1 MSELTAAIIG
11 YGRMA
16 RGHRR
21 AFEAL
26 GVRLVG
32 AADPSD
38 EARAKFTE
46 DTGCDATYAEHGAL
60 LEAVKP
66 DLVAVVTWDALHAQP
81 VIDAAAVGVRGIV
94 CEKPMAM
101 NLAEADAML
110 AACDAAG
117 ATLVINHQRH
127 YDTQYATARELIEA
141 GEIGEVRCIEAYLMP
156 NCIHTDGTHTI
167 QMTLDLLGRPKVSH
181 LLAAIDGHSGATYF
195 GHRSEDAGTAVMAFD
210 SGQHAHLSWGSAS
223 LEPRRRLV
231 PAGGYQYHQ
240 FWIHGETGT
249 LELNGDNWQNPHPL
263 LRLRRGAEVTDVPL
277 PEREPAMT
285 ASLRDLLGCLET
297 GAEHPLSGRHGR
309 DVLEVIIGIYESA
322 RRRGVV
328 RFPVEVA
335 DNPFL
340 ALCDGA
346 AWPA

>member
-1 MSELTAAIIG
+1 MSELTGAIIG

-16 RGHRR
+16 RGHQR

-46 DTGCDATYAEHGAL
+46 ESGCAATFADHRAL
-60 LEAVKP
+60 LEAVTP
-66 DLVAVVTWDALHAQP
+66 DLVAVVTWDALHAAP
-81 VIDAAAVGVRGIV
+81 VIDAAAAGVRGIV

-110 AACDAAG
+110 AACEAAG
-117 ATLVINHQRH
+117 ARLVINHQRH
-127 YDTQYATARELIEA
+127 YDTQYATARELIAA
-141 GEIGEVRCIEAYLMP
+141 GEIGAVRSIEASLMP
-156 NCIHTDGTHTI
+156 NCIFTDGTHTI
-167 QMTLDLLGRPKVSH
+167 QMILDLLGRPRVRH
-181 LLAAIDGHSGATYF
+181 LLAAIDAHSGDTYF
-195 GHRSEDAGTAVMAFD
+195 GHRSEDAGTAVIAFD
-210 SGQHAHLSWGSAS
+210 SGQHAHLSWGSAE
-223 LEPRRRLV
+223 LDPRRRLV

-240 FWIHGETGT
+240 FWVHGETGT
-249 LELNGDNWQNPHPL
+249 LELNGDTWHNPNPL
-263 LRLRRGAEVTDVPL
+263 LRLRRGATVTDLPL
-277 PEREPAMT
+277 PEREPAMA
-285 ASLRDLLGCLET
+285 ASLRDLLAGLES

-309 DVLEVIIGIYESA
+309 DVLEVIMAIYESA

-328 RFPVEVA
+328 RFPLEVR

-346 AWPA
+346 VWPV